1 MSEFH
6 LLDTNI
12 ISELARRQP
21 EPSVVSYVGALSQI
35 RLSVVVFHELA
46 HGVERVSADLSA
58 RASLIEFVGKIR
70 SRFGRDAIPVDLEIA
85 ETAGRLRGWSAA
97 KGRVLHMADAL
108 IAATAMNYDATLV
121 TRNVKDFSF
130 LSIRVEN
137 PFP

>member
-12 ISELARRQP
+12 VSELARRRP
-21 EPSVVSYVGALSQI
+21 EPAVVSYVGALSRI

-46 HGVERVSADLSA
+46 HGVERVGEATA
-58 RASLIEFVGKIR
+58 RASLLEFVGKIR
-70 SRFGRDAIPVDLEIA
+70 SRFGHDAIPVDLDIA
-85 ETAGRLRGWSAA
+85 ETAGRLRGWSTA
-97 KGRVLHMADAL
+97 KGRTLHMADAL
-108 IAATAMNYDATLV
+108 IAATAMNYEAILV

-130 LSIRVEN
+130 LDICVEN